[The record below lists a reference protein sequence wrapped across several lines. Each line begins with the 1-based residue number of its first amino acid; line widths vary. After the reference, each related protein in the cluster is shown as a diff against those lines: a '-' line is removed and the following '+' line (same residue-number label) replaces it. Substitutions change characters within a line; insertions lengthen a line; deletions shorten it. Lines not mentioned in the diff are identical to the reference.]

1 MVFMVFVN
9 VVMVMKIK
17 MYQVVYMK
25 SKDNWIKL
33 MNEIFNGIK
42 VLKFYVWE
50 LVFKDKVLVIRQEE
64 LKVLKKFVYLLVVGI
79 FIWVCMFFLVVL
91 CIFVVYVIIDEN
103 NILDVQIVFVFLV
116 LFNIFWFFL
125 NIFFMVISSIVQVS
139 VFFKCLRI
147 FFFYEELEFDSIE

>member
-64 LKVLKKFVYLLVVGI
+64 LKVLKKFVYLVVVGI

-91 CIFVVYVIIDEN
+91 CIFVVYVIIDKN
-103 NILDVQIVFVFLV
+103 NILDVQKVFVFLV